1 MELLNKNTVFKKILK
16 NKIFSRNHHQL
27 ENALKT
33 HRLLP
38 YNFIIQRVPPK
49 LKFEN
54 TKKKKVKV
62 WKIQI
67 ILQIY

>member
-38 YNFIIQRVPPK
+38 YNFIIQRVPQK
-49 LKFEN
+49 
-54 TKKKKVKV
+54 
-62 WKIQI
+62 
-67 ILQIY
+67 